1 MYGLE
6 NVKEPSFLLFFVAV
20 MMTALVVP
28 TNIVYAQ
35 DSETMDEPFAVVFT
49 MSGVDNNTGF
59 VTNWVT
65 ANNVTN
71 AIFYNAS
78 ETDLTDNLQH
88 GFIELGVSLPN
99 GTIRVGDEY
108 KACTLILKQIYLT
121 CDRGFNSPT
130 NRPEFDSIVVPNNN
144 TSKYLIEK

>member
-1 MYGLE
+1 MYELE
-6 NVKEPSFLLFFVAV
+6 NVKEPTLLLFFIAV

-28 TNIVYAQ
+28 TNEVYGQ
-35 DSETMDEPFAVVFT
+35 DSGTMDEPFAVVFT

-78 ETDLTDNLQH
+78 EMDLTDKLQD
-88 GFIELGVSLPN
+88 GFIEPGVPLPN
-99 GTIRVGDEY
+99 GTIQVGDIY
-108 KACTLILKQIYLT
+108 KACTVILKQIYLT
-121 CDRGFNSPT
+121 CDTGFNAPT
-130 NRPEFDSIVVPNNN
+130 NRPEFDSIAIPHNS
-144 TSKYLIEK
+144 TS